1 MTMKDYIAIGCT
13 PVFESCYQAGH
24 PLAIAETRIFRDQ
37 LRRQF
42 PGADL
47 RVKGFPHDFG
57 TYYEVCAY
65 YDDSDEAAVDMA
77 FTIEA
82 GMPENWD
89 DIARK
94 ELEVLKHD
102 Q

>member
-1 MTMKDYIAIGCT
+1 
-13 PVFESCYQAGH
+13 
-24 PLAIAETRIFRDQ
+24 
-37 LRRQF
+37 
-42 PGADL
+42 
-47 RVKGFPHDFG
+47 
-57 TYYEVCAY
+57 VCAY

-77 FTIEA
+77 FAIEA